1 MINANTNTRWKA
13 RDYLNLSIFGFGS
26 TAFATPIGTVILPI
40 LILGLVPEDLKNT
53 YLGLLS
59 MGALGVAMVT
69 QPLAG
74 HMSDRSLPNWG
85 SRTPY
90 LITGSLL
97 AGLFIFM
104 LGVSSTVLVLVVGLI
119 GTQFWFNIALG
130 PYQALIRDLAP
141 RVRRGV
147 AASFKVLA
155 DSSGGAI
162 SLVLVAFLLGEYAE
176 AKSPF
181 WLWLS
186 LGVISFTLVASAGWT
201 VLGIRNKEVKSDQT
215 TERLPNDARAATNHQ
230 FGWFLGSRFCTVTAL
245 SILRTYAVFYLR
257 DAVGVTNSAQAVG
270 IMTLVAGGGLLI
282 SAYPA
287 GVLSDRV
294 GRKRIVMASA
304 LLGGVGIVMLLF
316 ATSFLQVVLVGFLLG
331 AAAGAY
337 FSASFALASDM
348 VSSEHTARQM
358 GIVNAAA
365 IGGSALA
372 NLAGPGVDLLNRVG
386 DNLGYSTLMMAG
398 AVLFGLGALL
408 LSPLLPSAASRPT
421 LTH

>member
-1 MINANTNTRWKA
+1 MADTNTPWKA
-13 RDYLNLSIFGFGS
+13 RDFLNLSVFGFGS
-26 TAFATPIGTVILPI
+26 TAFATPLGTVILPI

-53 YLGLLS
+53 YLGLLG

-74 HMSDRSLPNWG
+74 HMSDRTLPNWG

-97 AGLFIFM
+97 AGLSVLT
-104 LGVSSTVLVLVVGLI
+104 LGVSSTIFILVVGLM
-119 GTQFWFNIALG
+119 GTQFWFNAALG

-147 AASFKVLA
+147 ASSFKVLA
-155 DSSGGAI
+155 DSSGATI

-176 AKSPF
+176 AKNQV

-186 LGVISFTLVASAGWT
+186 LGVLSFTLVVSAGWT
-201 VLGIRNKEVKSDQT
+201 VLGIRNKKVRSDQA
-215 TERLPNDARAATNHQ
+215 TEALPNYAHPVTNHQ
-230 FGWFLGSRFCTVTAL
+230 FGWFLGSRFCAVAAL

-270 IMTLVAGGGLLI
+270 IITLVAGGGLLLT
-282 SAYPA
+282 AYPA
-287 GVLSDRV
+287 GMLSDRI

-304 LLGGVGIVMLLF
+304 LLGGVGVVMLLL

-358 GIVNAAA
+358 GIVNTAA
-365 IGGSALA
+365 IGGTALA
-372 NLAGPGVDLLNRVG
+372 NLAGPGVDLLNRAG
-386 DNLGYSTLMMAG
+386 DNLGYSVLLMAG

-408 LSPLLPSAASRPT
+408 LSPLWSSGASRPT

>member
-1 MINANTNTRWKA
+1 MINADTNGQWKA
-13 RDYLNLSIFGFGS
+13 RDFLNLSIFGFGS

-59 MGALGVAMVT
+59 MGALGVAMVS

-74 HMSDRSLPNWG
+74 HMSDRTLANWG

-97 AGLFIFM
+97 AGLFVFV
-104 LGVSSTVLVLVVGLI
+104 LGVSSTVVVLVVGLI
-119 GTQFWFNIALG
+119 VTQFWFNTALG

-147 AASFKVLA
+147 ASSFKVMA
-155 DSSGGAI
+155 DGSGGAI
-162 SLVLVAFLLGEYAE
+162 SLILVAFLLGEYAE
-176 AKSPF
+176 ARNPL

-201 VLGIRNKEVKSDQT
+201 VLGIRNKKVRSDHS
-215 TERLPNDARAATNHQ
+215 TEPLPYDARSVTNHQ
-230 FGWFLGSRFCTVTAL
+230 FGWFLGSRFCTVAAL

-270 IMTLVAGGGLLI
+270 IMTLVTGGCLLLI
-282 SAYPA
+282 AYPA
-287 GVLSDRV
+287 GRLSDRI
-294 GRKRIVMASA
+294 GRKRIIMASA
-304 LLGGVGIVMLLF
+304 LLGGVGVVMLLF
-316 ATSFLQVVLVGFLLG
+316 ATSFLQVILVGCLLG

-348 VSSEHTARQM
+348 VPSDHTARQM
-358 GIVNAAA
+358 GIANTAA
-365 IGGSALA
+365 IGGTALA

-386 DNLGYSTLMMAG
+386 DNLGYSTLLVAS
-398 AVLFGLGALL
+398 VLLFGLGALL
-408 LSPLLPSAASRPT
+408 LYPLGSSVASRPT
-421 LTH
+421 LSH